1 MFLQKGTS
9 RRLWRGRFV
18 PLVKFNL
25 MVSEYCEPICASGAQ
40 AISRRLDRA
49 LDRSRP
55 AQARRSQPAS
65 TELSMKT
72 VWIYVADYGRVGDED
87 WVKVFSSSDAAEEW
101 LEQNDPEGVAWEYPI
116 HDKVTGPL
124 Q

>member
-1 MFLQKGTS
+1 ML
-9 RRLWRGRFV
+9 
-18 PLVKFNL
+18 
-25 MVSEYCEPICASGAQ
+25 Q